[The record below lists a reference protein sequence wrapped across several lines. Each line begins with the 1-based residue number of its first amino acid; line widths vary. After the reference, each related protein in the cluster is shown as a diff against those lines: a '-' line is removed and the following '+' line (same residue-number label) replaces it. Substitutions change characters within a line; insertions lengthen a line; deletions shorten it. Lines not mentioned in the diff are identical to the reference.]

1 MTKTLIALA
10 LASVCALPAH
20 AIDFGKLLSTEN
32 INKAVELAKNTAD
45 ANKELTPEQEA
56 AIGDEA
62 AAKLLGAKP
71 LVNNSNLQR
80 YVNQV
85 GMWLALQSGK
95 PALPWHFGVIED
107 PTVNSFATP
116 GGNIVIT
123 RGLWDRISN
132 EAELA
137 AVLSHEITHVVKQ
150 HHLRAMKGEASRKAL
165 ANLADL
171 AVSAKGGG
179 DKQKLIGNL
188 GKGAS
193 EIAVRGLDKG
203 DEYEADVFAMVLL
216 ARAGYNPYAMVSVLQ
231 MLERFNANSGGLEVF
246 NTHSDP
252 GARQDV
258 IEASVGEQL
267 EPYAG
272 GVQQTQR
279 FIAVKQGKSPGG
291 TPSKGQGKKSGK

>member
-1 MTKTLIALA
+1 MNKILLSLM
-10 LASVCALPAH
+10 LASGCMSSACAL
-20 AIDFGKLLSTEN
+20 DLGKLLTTEN
-32 INKAVELAKNTAD
+32 INKAADFAKNAAD
-45 ANKELTPEQEA
+45 AAKDISPEAEV

-71 LVNNSNLQR
+71 LVNNPALQR

-85 GMWLALQSGK
+85 GVWVASQSEK
-95 PALPWHFGVIED
+95 PNLPWRFAVIED

-116 GGNIVIT
+116 GGNILIT
-123 RGLWDRISN
+123 KGLWDRLSS

-137 AVLSHEITHVVKQ
+137 AVLGHEITHVVKQ
-150 HHLRAMKGEASRKAL
+150 HHLRAMKSEASRKAL
-165 ANLADL
+165 GNLADL

-179 DKQKLIGNL
+179 DKRQLIGNL

-203 DEYEADVFAMVLL
+203 DEYDADVYGMVLT
-216 ARAGYNPYAMVSVLQ
+216 ARAGYNPYAMVTVLQ
-231 MLERFNANSGGLEVF
+231 MLERFNSNSGGLEVF

-252 GARQDV
+252 RARQDV
-258 IEASVGEQL
+258 IEASVGDKL

-272 GVQQTQR
+272 GVEQTSR
-279 FIAVKQGKSPGG
+279 FTAIKRGNTKPAAV
-291 TPSKGQGKKSGK
+291 TPKKPVKR